1 MMWWWL
7 GGWFGLATVVVL
19 GLGQLIRRRPPR

>member
-1 MMWWWL
+1 MIAWWVA
-7 GGWFGLATVVVL
+7 GWFGLAIVVVL